1 MKKAIIM
8 GASSGIGH
16 AVAQLLIAE
25 GWQVGLAARRTEPLM
40 ALKAMA
46 PERVEVMAI
55 DVTDEASPRLL
66 ATLMDR
72 MGKTDL
78 YFHAS
83 GIGKQNACL
92 DTTIEQNTIQTN
104 VLGFTR
110 MVDEAFLQM
119 VKQGSGHIAVISSV
133 AGTKGMGRA
142 ASYSASKAYQ
152 STYIQA
158 LDQLAVGRQLHI
170 RFTDIRPGFVDTP
183 LLTGDHYPMLMQ
195 TTTVAKA
202 ALRAIFRGQRVC
214 IIDWRYRLLV
224 ALWRMIPNRLWRS
237 IRLGRTQ

>member
-152 STYIQA
+152 STWQS
-158 LDQLAVGRQLHI
+158 VGNC
-170 RFTDIRPGFVDTP
+170 TSVSP
-183 LLTGDHYPMLMQ
+183 
-195 TTTVAKA
+195 
-202 ALRAIFRGQRVC
+202 IFAQ
-214 IIDWRYRLLV
+214 DL
-224 ALWRMIPNRLWRS
+224 
-237 IRLGRTQ
+237 

>member
-1 MKKAIIM
+1 
-8 GASSGIGH
+8 
-16 AVAQLLIAE
+16 
-25 GWQVGLAARRTEPLM
+25 
-40 ALKAMA
+40 
-46 PERVEVMAI
+46 
-55 DVTDEASPRLL
+55 
-66 ATLMDR
+66 
-72 MGKTDL
+72 
-78 YFHAS
+78 
-83 GIGKQNACL
+83 
-92 DTTIEQNTIQTN
+92 
-104 VLGFTR
+104 
-110 MVDEAFLQM
+110 
-119 VKQGSGHIAVISSV
+119 
-133 AGTKGMGRA
+133 MGRA